1 MPTNQSSG
9 EKCGLSPRTR
19 GEHTIRR
26 RGATAE
32 RSNRKVA
39 FNRRSATRDQN
50 ILLGGLKSTAYHHD
64 RAHLIRFPELCTTER
79 GEPVPARSGRL
90 CITRR
95 RRKLCRRNNW
105 PRRGHRQAHLTL
117 RGSWQEL

>member
-1 MPTNQSSG
+1 MRVKPTD
-9 EKCGLSPRTR
+9 R

-64 RAHLIRFPELCTTER
+64 RAHLGTTT
-79 GEPVPARSGRL
+79 GSRL
-90 CITRR
+90 CPKDQPSKCGCPESLSCPKTPGLAVPLRLVLR
-95 RRKLCRRNNW
+95 TL
-105 PRRGHRQAHLTL
+105 PRSVPVLLVVVLDAPRTD
-117 RGSWQEL
+117 